1 VGADRSKY
9 AVGDGRGPPDLS
21 FTELTLQLGILLSL
35 FCALA
40 TNVAFLLKHR
50 GACAAPDVSLR
61 HPVASA
67 VGLFRS
73 KWFTIGMLVALVAW
87 TFHVAALALAPLSVV
102 QAIIAGGLVFLT
114 VLAERWFG
122 FTVGTRQ
129 WAGVGLTALGLV
141 LLAVTLPHH
150 GGAHAG
156 YSLAGMIA
164 FESALLV
171 IGTFLVLSKKLG
183 AHEHHG
189 VMLGTA
195 AGILFGVSDVAI
207 KALTGA
213 VGDGITGLL
222 SPWLVTCIIA
232 SVIAFYASARGLQK
246 GEAVPVITLTSAAA
260 NVTAISGGI
269 LVFGDPMPSD
279 PVGIV
284 LQSFA
289 FVLVIVAAALT
300 PAPLRAARAT
310 S

>member
-1 VGADRSKY
+1 
-9 AVGDGRGPPDLS
+9 LH
-21 FTELTLQLGILLSL
+21 ELTLQLGILLSL

-87 TFHVAALALAPLSVV
+87 TFHVLALALAPLSMV

-156 YSLAGMIA
+156 YSMAGMIA
-164 FESALLV
+164 FESALLAL
-171 IGTFLVLSKKLG
+171 GTFLVLSKKLG
-183 AHEHHG
+183 SHEHHG

-213 VGDGITGLL
+213 VGDGVTGLL

-300 PAPLRAARAT
+300 PAPLRAARA
-310 S
+310 SS